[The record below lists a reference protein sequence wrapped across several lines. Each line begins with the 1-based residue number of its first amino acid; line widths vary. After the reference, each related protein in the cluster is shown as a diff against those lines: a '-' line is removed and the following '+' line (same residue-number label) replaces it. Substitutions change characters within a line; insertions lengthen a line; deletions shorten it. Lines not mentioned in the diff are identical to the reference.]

1 MYCKICLLKD
11 VWPPTV
17 SKASKVFE
25 ITDVNVTSTIPNLA
39 TFSWKVMTTNPTD
52 RHQLQ
57 HYKGRCIWQQIDTTY
72 QVPHS
77 AAIHFKSLTWSLVL
91 ESSFPAG
98 CSWIRSTTNSFLK
111 ETPIISSSSRPW
123 RKVTTRLAKM
133 NFPKDRQIFDSLIE
147 FCLTPF

>member
-1 MYCKICLLKD
+1 MYCKVCFLNIEWSLKD
-11 VWPPTV
+11 VWPPTA
-17 SKASKVFE
+17 SKASKAVE

-72 QVPHS
+72 QVP
-77 AAIHFKSLTWSLVL
+77 IQQQYTLKLTWSLVL

-133 NFPKDRQIFDSLIE
+133 NFPKETDFW
-147 FCLTPF
+147 